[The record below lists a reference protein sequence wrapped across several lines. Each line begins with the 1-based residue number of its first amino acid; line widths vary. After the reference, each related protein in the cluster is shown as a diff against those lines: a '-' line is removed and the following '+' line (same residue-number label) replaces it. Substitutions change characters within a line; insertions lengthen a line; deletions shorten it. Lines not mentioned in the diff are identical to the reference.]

1 MPAGNHNIAVAT
13 TWRNLLLVL
22 ALLASQ
28 GLYAQLAD
36 TRQDDARGESQRG
49 EYRGIGGGVASL
61 FTANCAVCHA
71 ENLTGAAQGT
81 PLVGVDLMHGDSV
94 GGISQSISNGFPD
107 KGMPAWSAVLT
118 GEQIKS
124 LALYVAESRSGF
136 TYTDFNIASE
146 LVLPEG
152 IQHSEEHDFRLE
164 LVVEGL
170 DPLPF
175 SIAPLP
181 DGRIL
186 LTEKMRGLS
195 IVSRDGRKSDFITGT
210 PATYDDAR
218 VTGIQLSYG
227 LGWLLDVAI
236 HPRYEENGW
245 IYLHYTDRCSDC
257 NAMSRQTDRPVSMN
271 TLIRGR
277 ILDGAWVDEEIIWK
291 ADVEAYTAVTDLAAG
306 GRIAFD
312 PEGFV
317 FISIGMKGPGAY
329 TGIQNLATPYGKILR
344 LHDDG
349 RIPLDNPFVDTAG
362 AAKTIWT
369 YGHRSP
375 QGLEFDVRNR
385 QLWGTEHGP
394 RGGDEVNLLLPGKNY
409 GWPLYSKGMNYNGTT
424 VDHGKRLG
432 IEFELKDIQQP
443 IVDLTPSPAV
453 SSFVFYEG
461 NAFPQWRHNLIVGTL
476 KATELYR
483 MVIEGNKLVHR
494 ETLIQNLARIRD
506 LEVGPNGAIY
516 LLLEHAAGGQIVR
529 LTPTKEVAASP

>member
-1 MPAGNHNIAVAT
+1 MPAGNHHRTAAT
-13 TWRNLLLVL
+13 TWRKLWPVL
-22 ALLASQ
+22 ALLASP
-28 GLYAQLAD
+28 GLYAQPAD
-36 TRQDDARGESQRG
+36 TRPSDSQQG
-49 EYRGIGGGVASL
+49 EYRGIGGSPSL

-71 ENLTGAAQGT
+71 ANLAGAAQGT
-81 PLVGVDLMHGDSV
+81 PLVGVDLMYGDTV
-94 GGISQSISNGFPD
+94 TDISQSIANGFPD
-107 KGMPAWSAVLT
+107 KGMPAWSVSLT

-124 LALYVAESRSGF
+124 LALYVAEHRAGF
-136 TYTDFNIASE
+136 TYTDFNIAGE

-152 IQHSEEHDFRLE
+152 ILHSEEHDFQLE
-164 LVVEGL
+164 PVIADL

-195 IVSRDGRKSDFITGT
+195 IISKDGRKSDFIAGT

-257 NAMSRQTDRPVSMN
+257 NAISRETDRPVSMN
-271 TLIRGR
+271 ALIRGR
-277 ILDGAWVDEEIIWK
+277 IRDGTWVDEEVIWK
-291 ADVEAYTAVTDLAAG
+291 ADIEAYTSTTDLAAG

-312 PEGFV
+312 PDGFV

-349 RIPLDNPFVDTAG
+349 RIPLDNPFIDTPG

-375 QGLEFDVRNR
+375 QGLEFDLRTR
-385 QLWGTEHGP
+385 QLWGTEH
-394 RGGDEVNLLLPGKNY
+394 
-409 GWPLYSKGMNYNGTT
+409 
-424 VDHGKRLG
+424 
-432 IEFELKDIQQP
+432 
-443 IVDLTPSPAV
+443 
-453 SSFVFYEG
+453 
-461 NAFPQWRHNLIVGTL
+461 
-476 KATELYR
+476 
-483 MVIEGNKLVHR
+483 
-494 ETLIQNLARIRD
+494 
-506 LEVGPNGAIY
+506 
-516 LLLEHAAGGQIVR
+516 
-529 LTPTKEVAASP
+529 